1 MSLEWMPEPKER
13 LFFITAS
20 GNGPVH
26 VHYVTESTAVH
37 VGKDGRINVELYLK
51 PDGSPALSLE
61 EQLAVSVLRKDVVAS
76 LALADDVREKFV
88 EPEGFVSREDLKKIV
103 VGLKDE
109 VERSDKEDSRLRD
122 VLDKQ
127 RKLLIGKIEELQADK
142 RRLEQELLE
151 LRHVGRSDV
160 WPNVR
165 ERYLRPH
172 DPPR

>member
-1 MSLEWMPEPKER
+1 MPEPKER

-109 VERSDKEDSRLRD
+109 VEKMDRTVESLKRLADHRMAVIEDM
-122 VLDKQ
+122 
-127 RKLLIGKIEELQADK
+127 A
-142 RRLEQELLE
+142 QELAE
-151 LRHVGRSDV
+151 ARNDRADHF
-160 WPNVR
+160 
-165 ERYLRPH
+165 RYE
-172 DPPR
+172 

>member
-109 VERSDKEDSRLRD
+109 VEKMDRTVESLKRLADHRMAVIEDM
-122 VLDKQ
+122 
-127 RKLLIGKIEELQADK
+127 A
-142 RRLEQELLE
+142 QELAE
-151 LRHVGRSDV
+151 ARNDRADHF
-160 WPNVR
+160 
-165 ERYLRPH
+165 RYE
-172 DPPR
+172 